1 MSANPLITNEEMS
14 ALLES
19 DSPKIASSTA
29 AGEKRRR
36 VIPYNFRRP
45 DRISKEQVRS
55 LYLLH
60 DLFSHSLSSSM
71 PIFLRTIS
79 EVTLVSVEQ
88 QAYVE
93 YLYGLPDPTVIFTL
107 AMHPLQGVAV
117 LEMNPAI
124 AFPIIDRMLG
134 GAGTQLSKSRAV
146 TEIEQKVL
154 ESFLKIVSDDL
165 REAWRPLVELDL
177 QITGRETRPQL
188 LQIVAPN
195 EVVVTIV
202 FHVQLGD
209 IQGLMSLCI
218 PAIVLE
224 PIINRFNQS
233 SYSRNRVVL
242 PQQTR
247 SLLSNLRALEF
258 PVSAEI
264 RGLKATTD
272 DLFRLVPGDI
282 LQFDH
287 RADEPVTVSVGGIEK
302 FQGQLV
308 EQDRRTAVYLHTAI
322 TPPKDEFAEEYDETA
337 GYWTDASAAD
347 TPEQYQLPVVELD
360 LLGPGLKSDGLLRLP
375 GQGLSNLGSGT
386 ARPR

>member
-1 MSANPLITNEEMS
+1 MS
-14 ALLES
+14 ALLANSGGSTETP
-19 DSPKIASSTA
+19 SPST
-29 AGEKRRR
+29 EKRRR
-36 VIPYNFRRP
+36 IIPYNFRRP

-107 AMHPLQGVAV
+107 SMHPLQGTAI

-134 GAGTQLSKSRAV
+134 GAGEQLAKARAV

-165 REAWRPLVELDL
+165 RDAWRPLVELDL
-177 QITGRETRPQL
+177 QILGRETRPQL

-195 EVVVTIV
+195 EVVVAIV

-224 PIINRFNQS
+224 PIIARFNQS

-242 PQQTR
+242 PQQTH
-247 SLLSNLRALEF
+247 SLLSNLRTLPFQVA
-258 PVSAEI
+258 AEL
-264 RGLKATTD
+264 RGITATTD
-272 DLFRLVPGDI
+272 DLFRLAPGDI
-282 LQFDH
+282 LLLDQ
-287 RADEPVTVSVGGIEK
+287 RADQPITVSVGGLEK
-302 FQGQLV
+302 FQGELV
-308 EQDRRTAVYLHTAI
+308 EQERRTAVYLHTAI
-322 TPPKDEFAEEYDETA
+322 LPPNDEYEEGEFMES
-337 GYWTDASAAD
+337 WTDAAA
-347 TPEQYQLPVVELD
+347 PGSSNSKRLPVVGLD
-360 LLGPGLKSDGLLRLP
+360 LLGPGLKADGLMRR
-375 GQGLSNLGSGT
+375 SD
-386 ARPR
+386 

>member
-1 MSANPLITNEEMS
+1 MPANPLITNEEMS
-14 ALLES
+14 ALLENNPAKP
-19 DSPKIASSTA
+19 DSPSAG
-29 AGEKRRR
+29 GEKRKR

-71 PIFLRTIS
+71 PIFLRAIS

-93 YLYGLPDPTVIFTL
+93 YLYGLPDPTAIFTL

-117 LEMNPAI
+117 LELNPAI

-134 GAGTQLSKSRAV
+134 GAGEQIRKTRAV

-195 EVVVTIV
+195 EVVIAIV
-202 FHVQLGD
+202 FHVQMGD

-224 PIINRFNQS
+224 PIIERFNQS

-247 SLLSNLRALEF
+247 HLLNNLRTLNF
-258 PVSAEI
+258 PISAEL
-264 RGLKATTD
+264 RGIKATTD
-272 DLFRLVPGDI
+272 DLFRLAPGDI
-282 LQFDH
+282 LLLDH
-287 RADEPVTVSVGGIEK
+287 RADEPVSVSIGGLEK

-308 EQDRRTAVYLHTAI
+308 EQDRRTAIYLHTAI
-322 TPPKDEFAEEYDETA
+322 TPPKDEFTDLDGTTAE
-337 GYWTDASAAD
+337 YWNEVAAAEKAD
-347 TPEQYQLPVVELD
+347 QQLPVIDLE
-360 LLGPGLKSDGLLRLP
+360 LLGTGPNPDGLLRLTGNVSP
-375 GQGLSNLGSGT
+375 
-386 ARPR
+386 A

>member
-1 MSANPLITNEEMS
+1 MPANPLITTEEMS

-19 DSPKIASSTA
+19 NSPKPEAPNA
-29 AGEKRRR
+29 GGEKRRR

-93 YLYGLPDPTVIFTL
+93 YLYGLPDPTAIFTL

-117 LEMNPAI
+117 LELNPAI

-134 GAGTQLSKSRAV
+134 GAGQQMAKPRAV

-177 QITGRETRPQL
+177 QIVGRETRPQL

-195 EVVVTIV
+195 EVVIAIV

-224 PIINRFNQS
+224 PIIDRFNRS

-247 SLLSNLRALEF
+247 WLLNNLRTLPF
-258 PVSAEI
+258 SVSAEI
-264 RGLKATTD
+264 RGIKATTD
-272 DLFRLVPGDI
+272 DLFRLAPGDI

-287 RADEPVTVSVGGIEK
+287 RADEPITVSVGGVEK
-302 FQGQLV
+302 FQGELV

-322 TPPKDEFAEEYDETA
+322 TPPKDEFTEGQDVTADFWTETSA
-337 GYWTDASAAD
+337 SDAM
-347 TPEQYQLPVVELD
+347 EQQQLPVVGLD
-360 LLGPGLKSDGLLRLP
+360 LLGPGMKSDGLLMLSAQNLP
-375 GQGLSNLGSGT
+375 NLGSGT
-386 ARPR
+386 AKTS

>member
-1 MSANPLITNEEMS
+1 MAANPLITNEEMS

-19 DSPKIASSTA
+19 NPAKPDAPNSSS
-29 AGEKRRR
+29 EKRKR

-93 YLYGLPDPTVIFTL
+93 YLYGLPDPTAIFTL

-117 LEMNPAI
+117 LELNPAI

-134 GAGTQLSKSRAV
+134 GAGQQIRKTRAV

-195 EVVVTIV
+195 EVVVAIV
-202 FHVQLGD
+202 FHVQMGD

-224 PIINRFNQS
+224 PIIERFNQS

-247 SLLSNLRALEF
+247 HLLNNLRTLDF
-258 PVSAEI
+258 PISAEL
-264 RGLKATTD
+264 RGIKATTD
-272 DLFRLVPGDI
+272 DLFRLAPGDI
-282 LQFDH
+282 LLLDH
-287 RADEPVTVSVGGIEK
+287 RADEPVSVSVGGLEK

-308 EQDRRTAVYLHTAI
+308 EQDHRTAIYLHTAI
-322 TPPKDEFAEEYDETA
+322 TPPKDEFTDLDGATAE
-337 GYWTDASAAD
+337 YWNDVAAAEKA
-347 TPEQYQLPVVELD
+347 EQQLPVIDLEL
-360 LLGPGLKSDGLLRLP
+360 LETGPNSDGLLRLTGHVSP
-375 GQGLSNLGSGT
+375 
-386 ARPR
+386 A

>member
-1 MSANPLITNEEMS
+1 MPANPVITNEEMS
-14 ALLES
+14 ALLDHNGGKAE
-19 DSPKIASSTA
+19 A
-29 AGEKRRR
+29 ANAGSEKRRR
-36 VIPYNFRRP
+36 IIPYNFRRP

-93 YLYGLPDPTVIFTL
+93 YLYGLPDPTAIFTL

-117 LEMNPAI
+117 LELNPSI

-134 GAGTQLSKSRAV
+134 GAGEPLAKTRAI

-154 ESFLKIVSDDL
+154 ESFLKIVADDL

-177 QITGRETRPQL
+177 HITGRETRPQL

-195 EVVVTIV
+195 EVVVVIV
-202 FHVQLGD
+202 FHLQVGD

-224 PIINRFNQS
+224 PIIHRFNQS

-247 SLLSNLRALEF
+247 SLLNILKTLQF
-258 PVSAEI
+258 PVAAEL
-264 RGLKATTD
+264 RGLTATTD
-272 DLFRLVPGDI
+272 DLFRLAPGDI
-282 LQFDH
+282 LQLDY
-287 RADEPVTVSVGGIEK
+287 RADQPITLSVGGQEK
-302 FQGQLV
+302 FQGELI
-308 EQDRRTAVYLHTAI
+308 EQESRTAVYLHTAI
-322 TPPKDEFAEEYDETA
+322 APPTDEAANGGLPEELWGNAPAT
-337 GYWTDASAAD
+337 GLL
-347 TPEQYQLPVVELD
+347 EQQKLPVVGLD
-360 LLGPGLKSDGLLRLP
+360 LLGPGLKSEALARV
-375 GQGLSNLGSGT
+375 SG
-386 ARPR
+386 

>member
-1 MSANPLITNEEMS
+1 MSANPVITNEEMS
-14 ALLES
+14 ALLENS
-19 DSPKIASSTA
+19 GGKTEAPNAG
-29 AGEKRRR
+29 GEKRRR
-36 VIPYNFRRP
+36 IIPYNFRRP

-71 PIFLRTIS
+71 PVFLRTIS

-93 YLYGLPDPTVIFTL
+93 YLYGLPDPTAIFTL
-107 AMHPLQGVAV
+107 AMQPLQGVAV
-117 LEMNPAI
+117 VELNPAI

-134 GAGTQLSKSRAV
+134 GEGQQLPKPRAV

-154 ESFLKIVSDDL
+154 ESFLKIVADDL

-177 QITGRETRPQL
+177 QIVGRETRPQL

-195 EVVVTIV
+195 EVVVAIV
-202 FHVQLGD
+202 FHVQMGD

-224 PIINRFNQS
+224 PIIDRFNQS

-247 SLLSNLRALEF
+247 WLLNNLQMLQF
-258 PVSAEI
+258 PVAAEL
-264 RGLKATTD
+264 RGITATTD
-272 DLFRLVPGDI
+272 DLFRLAPGDI
-282 LQFDH
+282 LQLDQ
-287 RADEPVTVSVGGIEK
+287 RADQPITVSIGGLEK
-302 FQGQLV
+302 FQGVLV
-308 EQDRRTAVYLHTAI
+308 EQERRTAVYLHTVIA
-322 TPPKDEFAEEYDETA
+322 PPTNEFVINHQAAEDF
-337 GYWTDASAAD
+337 WIDAPAAD
-347 TPEQYQLPVVELD
+347 TPEQPHLPVVGLD
-360 LLGPGLKSDGLLRLP
+360 RLGTNLKSEALMQVSAAGGPGKTSDITP
-375 GQGLSNLGSGT
+375 
-386 ARPR
+386 AR

>member
-1 MSANPLITNEEMS
+1 MPANPLITNEEMS

-19 DSPKIASSTA
+19 NPAKSDAPN
-29 AGEKRRR
+29 AGNEKRRR

-93 YLYGLPDPTVIFTL
+93 YLYGLPDPTAIFTL

-117 LEMNPAI
+117 LELNPAI

-134 GAGTQLSKSRAV
+134 GAGEQIRKTRAV

-195 EVVVTIV
+195 EVVVAIV
-202 FHVQLGD
+202 FHVQMGD

-224 PIINRFNQS
+224 PIIERFNQS

-247 SLLSNLRALEF
+247 HLLNNLRSLQF
-258 PVSAEI
+258 PVSAEL
-264 RGLKATTD
+264 RGIKATTD
-272 DLFRLVPGDI
+272 DLFRLSPGDI
-282 LQFDH
+282 LLLDH
-287 RADEPVTVSVGGIEK
+287 RADEPVSVSVGGLEK

-308 EQDRRTAVYLHTAI
+308 EQDHRTAIYLHTAI
-322 TPPKDEFAEEYDETA
+322 TPPKDEFTDPESTTTDF
-337 GYWTDASAAD
+337 WTDAAAL
-347 TPEQYQLPVVELD
+347 ERSEQLPVIDLD
-360 LLGPGLKSDGLLRLP
+360 LLGPGLKSDGFLRLP
-375 GQGLSNLGSGT
+375 GNT
-386 ARPR
+386 ATA